1 MEGHADVGDAVEEEG
16 GGGLA
21 EADLLVEA
29 AGVFLGFEVDAGGGE
44 AGAGGFDGGEHDPAA
59 VTLAADGGDDA
70 ADGDFFHVGA
80 GGADAAEGEDGAGG
94 VGEPEVDGGLVVGV
108 HVLVDAVLFDD
119 EDGAAD
125 LQQRVEFRDG
135 QVAEL
140 LFMEGDCHRGL
151 FRGGEV
157 VLADAAEG
165 ADPVFGEF
173 FEGGSGGDAVVGVAG
188 GGVVLIA
195 ADVAYV
201 LFHWIEIWLSAKIR
215 IILNNRYLSEKC
227 VRCGSY
233 CGWRW
238 GWLRG

>member
-1 MEGHADVGDAVEEEG
+1 MRGPSRVSGRG
-16 GGGLA
+16 RRRRCPN
-21 EADLLVEA
+21 
-29 AGVFLGFEVDAGGGE
+29 
-44 AGAGGFDGGEHDPAA
+44 GA
-59 VTLAADGGDDA
+59 
-70 ADGDFFHVGA
+70 
-80 GGADAAEGEDGAGG
+80 EDGAGV
-94 VGEPEVDGGLVVGV
+94 VGEPEVD
-108 HVLVDAVLFDD
+108 
-119 EDGAAD
+119 
-125 LQQRVEFRDG
+125 
-135 QVAEL
+135 
-140 LFMEGDCHRGL
+140 RGL

-165 ADPVFGEF
+165 ADPVFREI

-201 LFHWIEIWLSAKIR
+201 LFHWIGIWLSAKIR

-238 GWLRG
+238 AWLRG